1 MKKRKRKQTKNLKRS
16 VATSSNTAHII
27 GRHWDGYSIYTRVEG
42 SMEHF
47 VKKAIELRKE
57 RHQGKLPD
65 KITLDLVD

>member
-1 MKKRKRKQTKNLKRS
+1 MKKRRKKTKKKLKRS
-16 VATSSNTAHII
+16 AAICSNTAHII
-27 GRHWDGYSIYTRVEG
+27 GRHWDGYSIYTRGEG

-65 KITLDLVD
+65 KLKLDLVD